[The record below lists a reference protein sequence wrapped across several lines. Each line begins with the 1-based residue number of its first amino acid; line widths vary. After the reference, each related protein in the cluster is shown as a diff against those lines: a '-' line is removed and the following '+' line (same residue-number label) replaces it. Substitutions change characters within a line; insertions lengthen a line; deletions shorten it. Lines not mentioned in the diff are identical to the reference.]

1 MSSEESE
8 VSTRGYSPSRRRF
21 LELISYLLGAIAA
34 GFVAIPIVGAYLS
47 PLLAAPPGQWRRV
60 GKVSDF
66 PVGNFVEVTFLNAQ
80 PTLLT
85 VLAGVT
91 AKQAVWLRRNPND
104 HFVALTIYCQHLG
117 CPVRWEPGS
126 QLFFC
131 PCHGGVYYASGEVA
145 AGPPERALPRYPT
158 RVRNGQVEIYTAE
171 IPYP

>member
-1 MSSEESE
+1 MSSEERE

-34 GFVAIPIVGAYLS
+34 GLVAIPIVGAYLS

-66 PVGNFVEVTFLNAQ
+66 PVGNFVEVTFLNAS
-80 PTLLT
+80 PVKTRSWS
-85 VLAGVT
+85 GVT
-91 AKQAVWLRRNPND
+91 DKQAAWLRRDPND
-104 HFVALTIYCQHLG
+104 HFVALSIYCQHLG
-117 CPVRWEPGS
+117 CPVRWEAGS

-131 PCHGGVYYASGEVA
+131 PGHGGVYSASGKVA
-145 AGPPERALPRYPT
+145 AGAPERALPRYPT
-158 RVRNGQVEIYTAE
+158 RVRNGQVEIFTPR